1 MRLYIGEV
9 KKSVGRTFHDIE
21 EENFP
26 SLSWEGKKLPFA
38 QPVRVDAILT
48 NCGSEI
54 LVKGVVDTAL
64 VMSCSR
70 CLEPSIQDIKAVFY
84 LEYRNLSRIH
94 RFSDIE
100 AEASESDEV
109 GYFWEEDNY
118 IEVTREVEEVI
129 FINLPMKP
137 LCSPDCRGLCPVCG
151 ANRNKEKCF
160 CEEAIDPRLA
170 VLKNWAKENL

>member
-1 MRLYIGEV
+1 
-9 KKSVGRTFHDIE
+9 
-21 EENFP
+21 
-26 SLSWEGKKLPFA
+26 
-38 QPVRVDAILT
+38 
-48 NCGSEI
+48 
-54 LVKGVVDTAL
+54 
-64 VMSCSR
+64 
-70 CLEPSIQDIKAVFY
+70 
-84 LEYRNLSRIH
+84 
-94 RFSDIE
+94 
-100 AEASESDEV
+100 V

-118 IEVTREVEEVI
+118 VEVTREVEEVI

>member
-38 QPVRVDAILT
+38 QPVRVDALLT

-70 CLEPSIQDIKAVFY
+70 CLEPSIQEIKAVFY

-94 RFSDIE
+94 RLSDIE

-109 GYFWEEDNY
+109 GYFWEK
-118 IEVTREVEEVI
+118 II
-129 FINLPMKP
+129 MWK
-137 LCSPDCRGLCPVCG
+137 
-151 ANRNKEKCF
+151 
-160 CEEAIDPRLA
+160 
-170 VLKNWAKENL
+170 